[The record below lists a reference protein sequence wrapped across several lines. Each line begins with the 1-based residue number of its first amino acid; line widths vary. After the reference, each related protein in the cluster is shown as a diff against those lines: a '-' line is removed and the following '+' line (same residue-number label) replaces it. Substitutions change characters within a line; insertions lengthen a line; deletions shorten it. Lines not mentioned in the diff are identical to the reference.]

1 LKGSSILTSKLESE
15 IELLERHVTM
25 LKVIKEHEPIGI
37 ISLSQLTNIE
47 QHKVRYSLRILEHE
61 GLIAPSPKGAVTTEK
76 AKLFFNDLRY
86 ILDGMDQKM
95 RSIRENLDAPAPL
108 KENH

>member
-1 LKGSSILTSKLESE
+1 MKGRSVLTNKLESE

-37 ISLSQLTNIE
+37 ISLSQLTKIE

-76 AKLFFNDLRY
+76 AKVFFVELKD
-86 ILDGMDQKM
+86 ILDMMDQKVK
-95 RSIRENLDAPAPL
+95 SIRENLDSPSNV
-108 KENH
+108 KESH

>member
-76 AKLFFNDLRY
+76 AKLFFNDLRH
-86 ILDGMDQKM
+86 ILDEMDQKM
-95 RSIRENLDAPAPL
+95 RSIRENLDTPAPL